1 MGEISSDRDLHID
14 QVLSGIMIGRQP
26 TGYVADQLLPILGV
40 NKRSDIYYKTNHLE
54 FRRYQA
60 GLTNRA
66 PGTAARKVSFS
77 VSSDTFY
84 AKNYALGADM
94 VVEDIVT
101 ADDVLDWANTH
112 AGLVTDM
119 LKIDYEVRVAG
130 LMNTTT
136 AIYSTTNVA
145 TAWSNVTGSRPLDDI
160 DDLRENFRL
169 KTGLLPNVMVYPEE
183 VGVKLRKNDQ
193 VRDRLFGDRGGT
205 ATDAQIA
212 ALVNIPKSLVPSILI
227 NSAGLGETLA
237 GSGELHGAWAKKL
250 WIGYV
255 NPMPGRQIDTWAQGF
270 RWTSPLLGVPW
281 AVQRHPFDSERLKY
295 ALSVS
300 YYQDEKIVSNDLMWA
315 IDSII

>member
-1 MGEISSDRDLHID
+1 MTDISLGRDLHID
-14 QVLSGIMIGRQP
+14 AVLSGIMLGRQP
-26 TGYVADQLLPILGV
+26 SGYIADQLVPILGV
-40 NKRSDIYYKTNHLE
+40 NKRSDVYYKTNHLE

-84 AKNYALGADM
+84 AKNFALGADM

-119 LKIDYEVRVAG
+119 LKIDYEVRIAG
-130 LMNTTT
+130 IANTQAHTVT
-136 AIYSTTNVA
+136 HVA
-145 TAWSNVTGSRPLDDI
+145 TAWSNTTGSRPLDDL
-160 DDLRENFRL
+160 DTMREQFRL
-169 KTGLLPNVMVYPEE
+169 NTGLLPNVMIYPEE
-183 VGVKLRKNDQ
+183 VGVVLRKNDQ

-212 ALVNIPKSLVPSILI
+212 ALVNIPKVLVPSILI
-227 NSAGLGETLA
+227 NSAGMGETLA
-237 GSGELHGAWAKKL
+237 GSGELHGAWAKKV
-250 WIGYV
+250 WMAHV
-255 NPMPGRQIDTWAQGF
+255 NPLPGRQIDTWLQAF

-295 ALSVS
+295 ALSVG
-300 YYQDEKIVSNDLMWA
+300 YYQDEKIISSDLMWS
-315 IDSII
+315 IDSVA